1 MAGSNTHRCSA
12 WRSRAEALATRES
25 YSAARRHAAC
35 QSTARGI
42 AKPKLSRRVGP
53 AYSRWNRSRR
63 CNSGTNSRTTSSYA
77 PGMLVAANTSHCCR
91 WSRVINL
98 EVALVFT
105 ACCWAAS
112 APAASRAVVLLPRW
126 RIRWSPDRIARAGS
140 VASALFL
147 AALAE
152 CHALWSIIPTLL
164 LAGLAWVAV
173 VATINVA
180 AQVALPAW
188 IRARGLSIFMIVF
201 HGMMAF
207 GSGFWGR
214 VANNAGI
221 PTLIASRV
229 CLFAFDL
236 CTLRWRIPGD
246 EGLALE
252 PKGQL
257 DSEPDRTVASRRQ
270 S

>member
-1 MAGSNTHRCSA
+1 MVAGDQLGGGPGIYGLLLGCLGAS
-12 WRSRAEALATRES
+12 
-25 YSAARRHAAC
+25 
-35 QSTARGI
+35 GI
-42 AKPKLSRRVGP
+42 A
-53 AYSRWNRSRR
+53 
-63 CNSGTNSRTTSSYA
+63 
-77 PGMLVAANTSHCCR
+77 
-91 WSRVINL
+91 
-98 EVALVFT
+98 
-105 ACCWAAS
+105 
-112 APAASRAVVLLPRW
+112 AVVLLPRW

-173 VATINVA
+173 VATINLA

-201 HGMMAF
+201 NGMMAF
-207 GSGFWGR
+207 GSGFWGL

-221 PTLIASRV
+221 LATLIASGV

-246 EGLALE
+246 EGLALV

-257 DSEPDRTVASRRQ
+257 GSEPDRTVASRRQ